1 MENRKGTALP
11 ISRRPA
17 QVFVIFH
24 FLFSMFLIS
33 AGCGAP
39 GEPIPPSPPV
49 PATIKDLAA
58 HQAGDGVELTFT
70 LPSSSISGEKLP
82 ASLPASRFRLRR
94 PCRPQSKIWL
104 RTRPATA
111 WSLRSRSLRVPSPEK
126 NFRQVSRWKSCGA
139 RPNQTARPTPNLSE
153 WCIRFPAPWWGI
165 TKRMAALASSTRLR
179 RKKPK
184 RIQAGR
190 SPTSFERAPRR
201 NAPPPIPTS
210 SPCAFIPFQPLSL
223 PSRLASRNQESNCP
237 GRRLP
242 PLPPEIPYQ
251 RLRVTEST
259 VRKFIRRPPLRP
271 RKSSQRAG
279 RNRTLRCSLH
289 LNPTATATVPLF
301 SNTPTSTRCTAS
313 FSWKAANWNPR
324 TLSRSR
330 SLRATFFLLPPRKAS
345 SLRCFPARLR
355 AQFLLISPGAS
366 ILKPS
371 WLDTA
376 SIEVSRKA

>member
-126 NFRQVSRWKSCGA
+126 NFRQVSRRADSAFAARAGHNQRSGCAPGRRRRGA
-139 RPNQTARPTPNLSE
+139 YVH
-153 WCIRFPAPWWGI
+153 APFEFH
-165 TKRMAALASSTRLR
+165 LR
-179 RKKPK
+179 RKTSGKSRGGNP
-184 RIQAGR
+184 AGHGQ
-190 SPTSFERAPRR
+190 TRR
-201 NAPPPIPTS
+201 LGRRQIFPSGVYDSRRPGGE
-210 SPCAFIPFQPLSL
+210 L
-223 PSRLASRNQESNCP
+223 PS
-237 GRRLP
+237 GWRR
-242 PLPPEIPYQ
+242 
-251 RLRVTEST
+251 
-259 VRKFIRRPPLRP
+259 
-271 RKSSQRAG
+271 
-279 RNRTLRCSLH
+279 
-289 LNPTATATVPLF
+289 
-301 SNTPTSTRCTAS
+301 
-313 FSWKAANWNPR
+313 
-324 TLSRSR
+324 
-330 SLRATFFLLPPRKAS
+330 
-345 SLRCFPARLR
+345 
-355 AQFLLISPGAS
+355 
-366 ILKPS
+366 
-371 WLDTA
+371 
-376 SIEVSRKA
+376 